1 MLFIY
6 LAAATDSQDTWD
18 MLIWNE
24 LRSELSEQFMIL
36 KGELAIWYGFLEN
49 INWDFLVINKLFI
62 AT

>member
-24 LRSELSEQFMIL
+24 QRCELSEQFMIL
-36 KGELAIWYGFLEN
+36 KGQLAIWYGFLEN

-62 AT
+62 AA

>member
-24 LRSELSEQFMIL
+24 QRCELSEQFMIL
-36 KGELAIWYGFLEN
+36 KGELAIWDGFLEN